1 MSIKNSGEI
10 NKDGTRTYDE
20 ITVAEQD
27 MILNKFNSTKN
38 DYPRN
43 KTINQLFEEQVER
56 TPENIAVVFK
66 DKQLTYRQ
74 LNEKSNQLAR
84 MLRNKGVN
92 TDAIIGL
99 MIDRSLEMIIG
110 IMGILKSGAAYL
122 PIDPDT
128 PKARIDYIL
137 RDSHTMILLTQEK
150 FIKKIE
156 YDLEII
162 NLDELDSSDLSTG
175 NLKHINRFDDT
186 AYIIYTSGSTGI
198 PKGVIISHYSA
209 IRVVRNTNYIEI
221 NNNDTILQL
230 SNYSFDGSIFDIYG
244 ALLNGAKLV
253 VIEKDT
259 VTDINKL
266 GNIIKQENINVMFI
280 TTALFNALVD
290 IKIDCLINMRKI
302 LFGGER
308 ISVSHA
314 RKALE
319 FLGKDK
325 LIHVYGP
332 TESTVF
338 ATYYFINEIDEDVDT
353 LPIGKPL
360 ANTSVYIVD
369 EKKNLLPI
377 GEPGELCISGD
388 GLTKGY
394 LNNEQLTLEKFVKN
408 PFAEGERLY
417 RTGDLARWLPDGN
430 IEFIGRIDHQVK
442 VRGFRIELGEIES
455 QLLKHPNVK
464 ETVVVAREEKDK
476 SNYICAYLTLV
487 GEVTVEELRKF
498 LGEKLPDYM
507 IPTYFLKLDKMPLT
521 ANGKIDKKSLP
532 EPDRSFNT
540 EVEYEEPRSEI
551 EKQLVL
557 MWQETLN
564 INKVGINDSF
574 AVLGGHSINAMEL
587 LSKMNDRLSVDLPL
601 KELFRLSTIKKIS
614 AYIETNKGE
623 IIENR
628 QFTKTTDLK
637 NLHEPFPLT
646 GIQLAY
652 LIGRDPAFEIGGAA
666 TNLTVEFEIDINID
680 RFNSA
685 LQKLINRHPILRTI
699 VFENGTQRILEGE
712 LLYSVDTVD
721 VRHLNQEDI
730 MIRIL
735 EQRQK
740 MIAKIIDPSTWP
752 LFEIK
757 AFILPNNQ
765 KYFCLNID
773 PLICDDS
780 SMKILIKEFK
790 MFYNQPSLQLP
801 ELEYNF
807 RDYVLATNE
816 FRQSNRYKKD
826 EKYWLNKLD
835 NFPSAPA
842 LPLKC
847 NPLEIEKPTFNK
859 CSEFLER
866 ETWNRLKQKAR
877 EKNLTPTSV
886 LCAAYAYVL
895 AYWSNQSQF
904 AVNLTVFNRIPFH
917 QDVKKII
924 GDFTT
929 LMLLD
934 INAKDSIE
942 SFWKFAAKV
951 QDTLLEALEHR
962 HYDGVDFIRAI
973 GKKHRMVN
981 QAIMPIVFTSVL
993 SEDSDDSFNHL
1004 IDFEKIKFFSTR
1016 TSQVY
1021 IDNQVYELNGGL
1033 YITWD
1038 YVEQLFEINV
1048 IKSMFEQYINVLNQV
1063 IFNDQVSG
1071 INLSENS
1078 IKVIETYNDTNKKFD
1093 KCTLHEMFVNRAKLV
1108 PDKVAVIHHD
1118 DSITYKELNEKSN
1131 QIARYL
1137 MDKGVRKGDY
1147 IGVIGKRCI
1156 DTIINLFAVLKAGA
1170 AYIPLDPDY
1179 PEERKEYIKK
1189 KSNCKFFITPSTY
1202 KDENIREYSGDEVNI
1217 KVDETDMAYVIFTS
1231 GSTGKPKGVQI
1242 THGAATNT
1250 IIDINEKFCVTEND
1264 KIMGISSLCFDLSV
1278 YDVFGAL
1285 SCGAALVIIDDQRD
1299 VYNLKKVVKKEGIT
1313 IWNSVPAIMELTVDL
1328 YNDSE
1333 QDDSLRLVL
1342 LSGDWIPLELPQ
1354 KIKKTFKNAEVIS
1367 LGGATE
1373 GSIWSIYYPIKEI
1386 KDDWKS
1392 IPYGMPLANQKIYVL
1407 NQNKQL
1413 CPVDVEGE
1421 LYIGGVGVA
1430 SGYIN
1435 DIEKTKMSF
1444 ILHEELGYIYKTGDY
1459 GVLKEDGYVEFLGRK
1474 DSQVKIRG
1482 YRVELGEIENCI
1494 IKYKGVNKT
1503 VVIDYT
1509 NDNKMK
1515 SLYAFV
1521 VSDEDINPNELK
1533 QYLQN
1538 QLPNYMIPSRFFKI
1552 DEIPLTVNGKVNKS
1566 ILGELI
1572 KNHELDEVAATTCE
1586 ESENETQ
1593 AKILDIWKDVFE
1605 IENIGIDT
1613 NYYEIG
1619 GDSLKAISIVTE
1631 IKKRMNIEVPIG
1643 EIFKNDT
1650 IKVLDQYLKNS
1661 QDNHRGNRIERV
1673 SKKDYYATSPSQKR
1687 MYMLSMME
1695 NNRGAYHIPMA
1706 LLVEGEIEC
1715 NRLEKAFRKFIDR
1728 HEILRTGFE
1737 VLDNELVQR
1746 VYDKVDF
1753 DLEYQCLDIVV
1764 TDDEGLRDLTS
1775 KMCKESTKPFDLNK
1789 PSLMRAKLIK
1799 IGVEKH
1805 ILVVNF
1811 HHIIADGVSQ
1821 GIFMN
1826 EILDLYNNLDLPKI
1840 NIQYKDY
1847 VEWNNTYNQSN
1858 AIKKQEQYWLN
1869 LYSHLPSKLELP
1881 YDYRKENID
1890 TFAGENA
1897 YFHIEK
1903 ELSEQIRRV
1912 AKDTGSTLY
1921 MLMLSAYHILL
1932 HKYTGKT
1939 DIVVGTAASGRLH
1952 QDLQNIFGVFVNTIA
1967 LRNNIDA
1974 TKSFKEILEQVKENT
1989 ITAFENSEYQ
1999 FDELIRSIDYE
2010 RDSNRNPLFDT
2021 MFVLEDAKLF
2031 TKKQGALNLS
2041 PIIFELDN
2049 AKFDITFNI
2058 LDYDDEIVLNV
2069 EYSTGLFKRDTI
2081 LRMTENYINILR
2093 EISGNLSISV
2103 NKIDMIPQE
2112 EKRFLLYE
2120 HNDTNVDF
2128 SKNQLI
2134 HKLFEEQVERTPDS
2148 IAVVFEDKQL
2158 TYRELNE
2165 KSNQLARALRENGV
2179 GSDKIVGILLERSVD
2194 VIVGIMGILKAGGAY
2209 LPIDPTYPI
2218 DRIKYILQDSQT
2230 EILLTQDKL
2239 INLVDCTEVDDIS
2252 IINIHNEHLF
2262 KYGTENLRID
2272 SSSKDLVYVIY
2283 TSGSTGKPKGVMVE
2297 HHSLVNLCN
2306 WHNSFNKIS
2315 ETDKNA
2321 SYASISFDAFAWEV
2335 FPYIIA
2341 GSEIHIINDNLKLD
2355 ITKLNKYFIEKEISI
2370 SFLPTQVC
2378 EQFLML
2384 ENTSLRRL
2392 LTGGDK
2398 LNYFENKSYQIVN
2411 NYGPTENS
2419 VVTTSFIIENSYD
2432 NIPIGKPICNT
2443 KVFILNESNG
2453 LCPLGVPGELCI
2465 SGEGLAR
2472 GYLNRPELTAEKFI
2486 SNPFIPGERM
2496 YRTGDLVRMLPDGN
2510 IEFLGRIDHQV
2521 KIRGFRIELGEIES
2535 QLLKHKEVKEAV
2547 VIAREDNNNHQYL
2560 CAYFTSETSKGET
2573 RVQEIRKFLTKEL
2586 PEYMIPAFF
2595 VQLDKLP
2602 LTTNGKVDRKALPSP
2617 DGSSVA
2623 GVVEY
2628 EAPRNTVEEKLVS
2641 IWQDILDIENIGIQH
2656 NFFEIGGHSLKATT
2670 MVSRI
2675 HKELMVEIPLGQ
2687 IFQVPTIK
2695 EIGEFINSTKESV
2708 YASIKKVEEQ
2718 DYYPL
2723 SSAQRRLYILN
2734 KIEGSGVSY
2743 NMPFAMKIKGD
2754 LDVHQLEQAFRKL
2767 IERHESLRTSF
2778 VMVDGEPVQKI
2789 EKDINFQ
2796 VTYREMGTNKLDDII
2811 NGFVKPFD
2819 LEKAPLLRVEIIHV
2833 TDDEHVMVLDM
2844 HHIIS
2849 DGVSMGIFMQELAE
2863 LYNGQKLSPLS
2874 IQYKDYSEWQRGLFT
2889 QEEITKQEKYWM
2901 NVFNEEVPVLNMP
2914 TDYKR
2919 PKRRSFAGDRINLK
2933 INSETYNQLNKLATE
2948 NEVTMYMLMLA
2959 GYTTLLSK
2967 YSGQEDIV
2975 VGSPIAGRKHVDLNN
2990 VMGMFVNTLAMR
3002 NYPKGNRSFREY
3014 LKEVKENTLKAYEN
3028 QDYQFEE
3035 LVEKVN
3041 VRRDISRNPLFD
3053 TMLVFQHTDNMLLNL
3068 DGLKVS
3074 MLEDQR
3080 EIVKFDI
3087 TIHVSELEDG
3097 LGLEIEYCTALYKKE
3112 TIERFLEHFI
3122 NVLREV
3128 VENPE
3133 QKLSEIDILTE
3144 KEKSKLLNEFNNT
3157 KGKYAKEKTLPE
3169 LFEEQVEKTPNNV
3182 ALVFENQSI
3191 TYKELNE
3198 RANSLAHILREKGV
3212 GPDVVTGIMVERSI
3226 EMIVGIM
3233 GILKAG
3239 GAYLPI
3245 DPTYPRTRKE
3255 YMLRNSHIEILCVTN
3270 EVHSDISFH
3279 GQIIQLDK
3287 LEYKENRANI
3297 SKLNSPRN
3305 LAYVIYTSGS
3315 TGNPKGV
3322 MIEQNSVNNLVNGLN
3337 DVIYK
3342 RFNTNVN
3349 VALLAPFIFDAS
3361 VKQIFATLL
3370 LGHTLFVVPKE
3381 VSWNAM
3387 SLIEYYA
3394 TNKIHVSDA
3403 TPAHLTMLS
3412 YVNKI
3417 EQELEIKEFIVGGEA
3432 LTPYLI
3438 KGLFGKFADFKPNIT
3453 NVYGPTECCV
3463 DSTSYRIEFDQ
3474 ISGDKVIPIGKPIL
3488 NTNIY
3493 IIDKGNNLQPIGV
3506 AGELCVSG
3514 EGIARGYL
3522 NNLELTAERFI
3533 ENPFNNGKSMYRTG
3547 DLARWLPDGN
3557 IEFLG
3562 RIDHQVKIRGYRI
3575 ELGEIES
3582 QLSTHQDIEETI
3594 VIAREDKESN
3604 QYLCAYI
3611 VSQKELHAREIRE
3624 YLEQKL
3630 PDYMIPGYF
3639 VKLDK
3644 LPLTTNG
3651 KVDRKALPEPDG
3663 SINTGV
3669 EYEEPRNEVEEKL
3682 VEIWRSIIGIE
3693 DIGINHNFFVSG
3705 GDSIKA
3711 IQIISRLSRI
3721 GLKLEMKDLF
3731 ANPKIKNLGKYIKR
3745 EKKEQ
3750 KVHEI
3755 VNGEVELTPIQS
3767 WYFEKNQEEIH
3778 HFNQSFML
3786 FRENGF
3792 DEKQIEEVFN
3802 KIMEHHD
3809 ALRMIYK
3816 EKEGEII
3823 QYNRGYDKNLFDLY
3837 IHDVKG
3843 VENKEEKVY
3852 EIATNIQKE
3861 MDIKEGKLVKLCIF
3875 KSDEGDHL
3883 LIAIHHLV
3891 VDGVSWRI
3899 LLEDLETLYSQL
3911 EKGEKLEIGFKTDS
3925 YKEFASKLKAYSVS
3939 RELMK
3944 EREYWTSISKENVQ
3958 FIPKKKEITKNNF
3971 ENSST
3976 VSITLDKELTTSLLR
3991 NTNRAYNTE
4000 INDILLTALAV
4011 GTRELTGKYK
4021 LKVNMEGHGRED
4033 VIENFEINRTV
4044 GWFTTMYPVLLDI
4057 GNENELST
4065 NIKTVK
4071 ETLRKIPNK
4080 GIGYGVLKHLAKDKG
4095 FMNEEKAPISFNY
4108 LGELDQDINRREFS
4122 ASKWSIG
4129 ETVGKKINR
4138 NTSIEMNSMVLNG
4151 ELVIHTTFNK
4161 LEYSEKMIKD
4171 LNQKY
4176 KESLEMI
4183 INHCANKVEPDQTPF
4198 DYGDINITLEEL
4210 EEIKEKYNGFI
4221 IEKIYPLANMQKG
4234 MLFHA
4239 LEDKNSSMYFEQIVM
4254 DIKGTV
4260 DVDILEK
4267 SFNTIMRRHEILRA
4281 AFEYELVEEPRHV
4294 ILQDR
4299 KVGFKYYDIQD
4310 ESIEQK
4316 TKFIENYL
4324 QNDKQKGF
4332 NLSEDTLMRI
4342 SLIQMNQDSY
4352 KLVWSHHHILLDGW
4366 CLGIILGELFDVYGR
4381 KMKGEDSHLA
4391 EPTPYS
4397 DYIRWLEE
4405 QDKEEG
4411 LAHWK
4416 SYLDGYEEQAQ
4427 VPKILNKVN
4436 EYKRKEKMIE
4446 FSKEMTR
4453 NIIQLAN
4460 RNQVTF
4466 NTVLQAIWGILLA
4479 RYNNIED
4486 VVFGTVVSGREAKV
4500 EGIEAMVGLFINTI
4514 PTRVKM
4520 EKDSSF
4526 KEVLRNVQDESI
4538 ENNKYNYIN
4547 LAEIQSLHDL
4557 KRNLIDHVM
4566 VFQNYSLDDS
4576 SFNHAESN
4584 TGFMCQ
4590 NIRGEEQTNYGF
4602 NIVAIPGEQL
4612 VLKLTYNEKIYPQEI
4627 IDNIEMH
4634 LKKVTEQVVINE
4646 DKKLNEID
4654 IIPEKERDVLLYR
4667 FNDTK
4672 TNYPKDKTIHQLFEE
4687 QVEKT
4692 PNHIAVEFEGTKM
4705 TYQELNER
4713 SNQVARW
4720 LRDKGITA
4728 NTIVG
4733 IMVERS
4739 PEMIIG
4745 IMGILKSGSA
4755 YLPIDPKSPQDRIK
4769 FMIQDSDIQILLT
4782 QEKFIN
4788 DSSLDVEM
4796 VSLDK
4801 SENFQLSKENLAPI
4815 NDSQNIAYIIY
4826 TSGSTGVPKGVVTSH
4841 SNAVRVVRDTNYI
4854 KIDADDIILQ
4864 LSNYSFDGSVF
4875 DIYGALLNGAKLVM
4889 VSIDT
4894 VLNLSKLTKLIKEE
4908 KISVMFITTALF
4920 NTLVD
4925 LEIECLSNVRK
4936 ILFGGER
4943 ISVSHTK
4950 RALEYLGKDKL
4961 IHVYGPTESTVF
4973 ATYYCI
4979 NEINEEFDTI
4989 PIGKPLANTSAFI
5002 VDGNQR
5008 LLPIGV
5014 AGELC
5019 LSGAGLAH
5027 GYLNRPDLTA
5037 EKFVSNPFIPEEK
5050 MYRTG
5055 DLVRMLPDGNIEFL
5069 GRIDHQVKVRG
5080 FRIELGEIE
5089 SQLLK
5094 YKKVKEAIV
5103 IVRDDIHGE
5112 KYICAYFTSETWKDE
5127 LIIQEIRKYLTKKL
5141 PEYMIPAFFVQL
5153 DKLPLTTNG
5162 KVDRKSLPKPD
5173 GNVTTEVEYVPPS
5186 NFVEETIISIWEEIL
5201 GIKSIGISHNFFEI
5215 GGNSLKLM
5223 SAVSAIN
5230 KVLNTDISIHNF
5242 FENPSVMGLAN
5253 YILSTEHD
5261 RQNSSYD
5268 YVEEEV

>member
-1 MSIKNSGEI
+1 M
-10 NKDGTRTYDE
+10 
-20 ITVAEQD
+20 
-27 MILNKFNSTKN
+27 
-38 DYPRN
+38 
-43 KTINQLFEEQVER
+43 
-56 TPENIAVVFK
+56 
-66 DKQLTYRQ
+66 
-74 LNEKSNQLAR
+74 
-84 MLRNKGVN
+84 
-92 TDAIIGL
+92 
-99 MIDRSLEMIIG
+99 
-110 IMGILKSGAAYL
+110 
-122 PIDPDT
+122 
-128 PKARIDYIL
+128 
-137 RDSHTMILLTQEK
+137 
-150 FIKKIE
+150 
-156 YDLEII
+156 
-162 NLDELDSSDLSTG
+162 
-175 NLKHINRFDDT
+175 
-186 AYIIYTSGSTGI
+186 
-198 PKGVIISHYSA
+198 
-209 IRVVRNTNYIEI
+209 
-221 NNNDTILQL
+221 
-230 SNYSFDGSIFDIYG
+230 
-244 ALLNGAKLV
+244 
-253 VIEKDT
+253 
-259 VTDINKL
+259 
-266 GNIIKQENINVMFI
+266 
-280 TTALFNALVD
+280 
-290 IKIDCLINMRKI
+290 
-302 LFGGER
+302 
-308 ISVSHA
+308 
-314 RKALE
+314 
-319 FLGKDK
+319 
-325 LIHVYGP
+325 
-332 TESTVF
+332 
-338 ATYYFINEIDEDVDT
+338 
-353 LPIGKPL
+353 
-360 ANTSVYIVD
+360 
-369 EKKNLLPI
+369 
-377 GEPGELCISGD
+377 
-388 GLTKGY
+388 
-394 LNNEQLTLEKFVKN
+394 
-408 PFAEGERLY
+408 
-417 RTGDLARWLPDGN
+417 
-430 IEFIGRIDHQVK
+430 
-442 VRGFRIELGEIES
+442 
-455 QLLKHPNVK
+455 
-464 ETVVVAREEKDK
+464 
-476 SNYICAYLTLV
+476 
-487 GEVTVEELRKF
+487 
-498 LGEKLPDYM
+498 
-507 IPTYFLKLDKMPLT
+507 
-521 ANGKIDKKSLP
+521 
-532 EPDRSFNT
+532 
-540 EVEYEEPRSEI
+540 
-551 EKQLVL
+551 
-557 MWQETLN
+557 
-564 INKVGINDSF
+564 
-574 AVLGGHSINAMEL
+574 
-587 LSKMNDRLSVDLPL
+587 
-601 KELFRLSTIKKIS
+601 
-614 AYIETNKGE
+614 
-623 IIENR
+623 
-628 QFTKTTDLK
+628 
-637 NLHEPFPLT
+637 
-646 GIQLAY
+646 
-652 LIGRDPAFEIGGAA
+652 
-666 TNLTVEFEIDINID
+666 
-680 RFNSA
+680 
-685 LQKLINRHPILRTI
+685 
-699 VFENGTQRILEGE
+699 
-712 LLYSVDTVD
+712 
-721 VRHLNQEDI
+721 
-730 MIRIL
+730 
-735 EQRQK
+735 
-740 MIAKIIDPSTWP
+740 
-752 LFEIK
+752 
-757 AFILPNNQ
+757 
-765 KYFCLNID
+765 
-773 PLICDDS
+773 
-780 SMKILIKEFK
+780 
-790 MFYNQPSLQLP
+790 
-801 ELEYNF
+801 
-807 RDYVLATNE
+807 
-816 FRQSNRYKKD
+816 
-826 EKYWLNKLD
+826 
-835 NFPSAPA
+835 
-842 LPLKC
+842 
-847 NPLEIEKPTFNK
+847 
-859 CSEFLER
+859 
-866 ETWNRLKQKAR
+866 
-877 EKNLTPTSV
+877 
-886 LCAAYAYVL
+886 
-895 AYWSNQSQF
+895 
-904 AVNLTVFNRIPFH
+904 
-917 QDVKKII
+917 
-924 GDFTT
+924 
-929 LMLLD
+929 
-934 INAKDSIE
+934 
-942 SFWKFAAKV
+942 
-951 QDTLLEALEHR
+951 
-962 HYDGVDFIRAI
+962 
-973 GKKHRMVN
+973 
-981 QAIMPIVFTSVL
+981 
-993 SEDSDDSFNHL
+993 
-1004 IDFEKIKFFSTR
+1004 
-1016 TSQVY
+1016 
-1021 IDNQVYELNGGL
+1021 
-1033 YITWD
+1033 
-1038 YVEQLFEINV
+1038 
-1048 IKSMFEQYINVLNQV
+1048 
-1063 IFNDQVSG
+1063 
-1071 INLSENS
+1071 
-1078 IKVIETYNDTNKKFD
+1078 
-1093 KCTLHEMFVNRAKLV
+1093 
-1108 PDKVAVIHHD
+1108 
-1118 DSITYKELNEKSN
+1118 
-1131 QIARYL
+1131 
-1137 MDKGVRKGDY
+1137 
-1147 IGVIGKRCI
+1147 
-1156 DTIINLFAVLKAGA
+1156 
-1170 AYIPLDPDY
+1170 
-1179 PEERKEYIKK
+1179 
-1189 KSNCKFFITPSTY
+1189 
-1202 KDENIREYSGDEVNI
+1202 
-1217 KVDETDMAYVIFTS
+1217 
-1231 GSTGKPKGVQI
+1231 
-1242 THGAATNT
+1242 
-1250 IIDINEKFCVTEND
+1250 
-1264 KIMGISSLCFDLSV
+1264 
-1278 YDVFGAL
+1278 
-1285 SCGAALVIIDDQRD
+1285 
-1299 VYNLKKVVKKEGIT
+1299 
-1313 IWNSVPAIMELTVDL
+1313 
-1328 YNDSE
+1328 
-1333 QDDSLRLVL
+1333 
-1342 LSGDWIPLELPQ
+1342 
-1354 KIKKTFKNAEVIS
+1354 
-1367 LGGATE
+1367 
-1373 GSIWSIYYPIKEI
+1373 
-1386 KDDWKS
+1386 
-1392 IPYGMPLANQKIYVL
+1392 
-1407 NQNKQL
+1407 
-1413 CPVDVEGE
+1413 
-1421 LYIGGVGVA
+1421 
-1430 SGYIN
+1430 
-1435 DIEKTKMSF
+1435 
-1444 ILHEELGYIYKTGDY
+1444 
-1459 GVLKEDGYVEFLGRK
+1459 
-1474 DSQVKIRG
+1474 
-1482 YRVELGEIENCI
+1482 
-1494 IKYKGVNKT
+1494 
-1503 VVIDYT
+1503 
-1509 NDNKMK
+1509 
-1515 SLYAFV
+1515 
-1521 VSDEDINPNELK
+1521 
-1533 QYLQN
+1533 
-1538 QLPNYMIPSRFFKI
+1538 
-1552 DEIPLTVNGKVNKS
+1552 
-1566 ILGELI
+1566 
-1572 KNHELDEVAATTCE
+1572 
-1586 ESENETQ
+1586 
-1593 AKILDIWKDVFE
+1593 
-1605 IENIGIDT
+1605 
-1613 NYYEIG
+1613 
-1619 GDSLKAISIVTE
+1619 
-1631 IKKRMNIEVPIG
+1631 
-1643 EIFKNDT
+1643 
-1650 IKVLDQYLKNS
+1650 
-1661 QDNHRGNRIERV
+1661 
-1673 SKKDYYATSPSQKR
+1673 
-1687 MYMLSMME
+1687 
-1695 NNRGAYHIPMA
+1695 
-1706 LLVEGEIEC
+1706 
-1715 NRLEKAFRKFIDR
+1715 
-1728 HEILRTGFE
+1728 
-1737 VLDNELVQR
+1737 
-1746 VYDKVDF
+1746 
-1753 DLEYQCLDIVV
+1753 
-1764 TDDEGLRDLTS
+1764 
-1775 KMCKESTKPFDLNK
+1775 
-1789 PSLMRAKLIK
+1789 
-1799 IGVEKH
+1799 
-1805 ILVVNF
+1805 
-1811 HHIIADGVSQ
+1811 
-1821 GIFMN
+1821 
-1826 EILDLYNNLDLPKI
+1826 
-1840 NIQYKDY
+1840 
-1847 VEWNNTYNQSN
+1847 
-1858 AIKKQEQYWLN
+1858 
-1869 LYSHLPSKLELP
+1869 
-1881 YDYRKENID
+1881 
-1890 TFAGENA
+1890 
-1897 YFHIEK
+1897 
-1903 ELSEQIRRV
+1903 
-1912 AKDTGSTLY
+1912 
-1921 MLMLSAYHILL
+1921 
-1932 HKYTGKT
+1932 
-1939 DIVVGTAASGRLH
+1939 
-1952 QDLQNIFGVFVNTIA
+1952 
-1967 LRNNIDA
+1967 
-1974 TKSFKEILEQVKENT
+1974 
-1989 ITAFENSEYQ
+1989 
-1999 FDELIRSIDYE
+1999 
-2010 RDSNRNPLFDT
+2010 
-2021 MFVLEDAKLF
+2021 
-2031 TKKQGALNLS
+2031 
-2041 PIIFELDN
+2041 
-2049 AKFDITFNI
+2049 
-2058 LDYDDEIVLNV
+2058 
-2069 EYSTGLFKRDTI
+2069 
-2081 LRMTENYINILR
+2081 
-2093 EISGNLSISV
+2093 
-2103 NKIDMIPQE
+2103 
-2112 EKRFLLYE
+2112 
-2120 HNDTNVDF
+2120 
-2128 SKNQLI
+2128 
-2134 HKLFEEQVERTPDS
+2134 
-2148 IAVVFEDKQL
+2148 
-2158 TYRELNE
+2158 
-2165 KSNQLARALRENGV
+2165 
-2179 GSDKIVGILLERSVD
+2179 
-2194 VIVGIMGILKAGGAY
+2194 
-2209 LPIDPTYPI
+2209 
-2218 DRIKYILQDSQT
+2218 
-2230 EILLTQDKL
+2230 
-2239 INLVDCTEVDDIS
+2239 
-2252 IINIHNEHLF
+2252 
-2262 KYGTENLRID
+2262 
-2272 SSSKDLVYVIY
+2272 
-2283 TSGSTGKPKGVMVE
+2283 
-2297 HHSLVNLCN
+2297 
-2306 WHNSFNKIS
+2306 
-2315 ETDKNA
+2315 
-2321 SYASISFDAFAWEV
+2321 
-2335 FPYIIA
+2335 
-2341 GSEIHIINDNLKLD
+2341 
-2355 ITKLNKYFIEKEISI
+2355 
-2370 SFLPTQVC
+2370 
-2378 EQFLML
+2378 
-2384 ENTSLRRL
+2384 
-2392 LTGGDK
+2392 
-2398 LNYFENKSYQIVN
+2398 
-2411 NYGPTENS
+2411 
-2419 VVTTSFIIENSYD
+2419 
-2432 NIPIGKPICNT
+2432 
-2443 KVFILNESNG
+2443 
-2453 LCPLGVPGELCI
+2453 
-2465 SGEGLAR
+2465 
-2472 GYLNRPELTAEKFI
+2472 
-2486 SNPFIPGERM
+2486 
-2496 YRTGDLVRMLPDGN
+2496 
-2510 IEFLGRIDHQV
+2510 
-2521 KIRGFRIELGEIES
+2521 
-2535 QLLKHKEVKEAV
+2535 
-2547 VIAREDNNNHQYL
+2547 
-2560 CAYFTSETSKGET
+2560 
-2573 RVQEIRKFLTKEL
+2573 
-2586 PEYMIPAFF
+2586 
-2595 VQLDKLP
+2595 
-2602 LTTNGKVDRKALPSP
+2602 
-2617 DGSSVA
+2617 
-2623 GVVEY
+2623 
-2628 EAPRNTVEEKLVS
+2628 
-2641 IWQDILDIENIGIQH
+2641 
-2656 NFFEIGGHSLKATT
+2656 
-2670 MVSRI
+2670 
-2675 HKELMVEIPLGQ
+2675 EIPLGQ
-2687 IFQVPTIK
+2687 IFQAPTIK
-2695 EIGEFINSTKESV
+2695 GIGEFIDSTKESV

-2754 LDVHQLEQAFRKL
+2754 LDVHQLEQAFHKL
-2767 IERHESLRTSF
+2767 IERHEALRTSF

-2789 EKDINFQ
+2789 EKEIDFQ

-2874 IQYKDYSEWQRGLFT
+2874 IQYKDYSAWQRGLFT

-3080 EIVKFDI
+3080 KIVKFDI

-3133 QKLSEIDILTE
+3133 QKLSEINILTE

-3157 KGKYAKEKTLPE
+3157 KGKYAKEKALPE

-3438 KGLFGKFADFKPNIT
+3438 KGLFEKFADFKPNIT

-3493 IIDKGNNLQPIGV
+3493 ILDKGNNLQPIGV

-3755 VNGEVELTPIQS
+3755 VKGEVELTPIQS

-4151 ELVIHTTFNK
+4151 ELVIHTTFNE

-4183 INHCANKVEPDQTPF
+4183 INHCANKVEPEQTPF

-4299 KVGFKYYDIQD
+4299 KVGFKHYDIQD

-4446 FSKEMTR
+4446 FSKAMTR

-4514 PTRVKM
+4514 PTRVKL

-4654 IIPEKERDVLLYR
+4654 IIPEKERDVLLYK

-4815 NDSQNIAYIIY
+4815 NDSENIAYIIY

-4925 LEIECLSNVRK
+4925 LEIECLSNIRK

-4979 NEINEEFDTI
+4979 NEINKEFDTI

-5173 GNVTTEVEYVPPS
+5173 GNVTTEVEYVAPS
-5186 NFVEETIISIWEEIL
+5186 NFLEETIISIWEEIL

-5223 SAVSAIN
+5223 SAVAAIN

>member
-10 NKDGTRTYDE
+10 NKDGIRTYDE

-27 MILNKFNSTKN
+27 MILNKFNSTKTE
-38 DYPRN
+38 YPRN
-43 KTINQLFEEQVER
+43 KHINQLFEEQVER

-66 DKQLTYRQ
+66 DKQLTYRE

-92 TDAIIGL
+92 KDAIIGL
-99 MIDRSLEMIIG
+99 MTDRSLEMIIG

-128 PKARIDYIL
+128 PKARIDYML
-137 RDSHTMILLTQEK
+137 RDSHAMILLTQEK

-162 NLDELDSSDLSTG
+162 NLDDLDSSDLSTG
-175 NLKHINRFDDT
+175 NLKHVNRFDDT

-209 IRVVRNTNYIEI
+209 IRVVRNTNYIAI
-221 NNNDTILQL
+221 KNNDTILQL

-290 IKIDCLINMRKI
+290 IKIDCLINIRKI

-338 ATYYFINEIDEDVDT
+338 ATYYFINEIDEDVNT

-369 EKKNLLPI
+369 EEKNLLPI

-417 RTGDLARWLPDGN
+417 HTGDLARWLPDGN

-487 GEVTVEELRKF
+487 GEVTVEELRRS

-540 EVEYEEPRSEI
+540 EVEYEEPRNEI

-574 AVLGGHSINAMEL
+574 AILGGHSINAMEL
-587 LSKMNDRLSVDLPL
+587 LSKMNERLSVDLPL

-623 IIENR
+623 IIENQ

-721 VRHLNQEDI
+721 VRNLNQEDI

-735 EQRQK
+735 EQRQN

-765 KYFCLNID
+765 KYFWLNID

-801 ELEYNF
+801 DLEYNF

-847 NPLEIEKPTFNK
+847 NPLEIEKPTFDK

-866 ETWNRLKQKAR
+866 ETWNKLKQKAR

-993 SEDSDDSFNHL
+993 SEDSDDSFDHL

-1202 KDENIREYSGDEVNI
+1202 KDENIREYSSDEVNI

-1299 VYNLKKVVKKEGIT
+1299 VYNLKRVVKKEGIT

-1328 YNDSE
+1328 YNNSE

-1386 KDDWKS
+1386 KGDWKS

-1572 KNHELDEVAATTCE
+1572 KNHELDEVAATKCE
-1586 ESENETQ
+1586 EAENETQ
-1593 AKILDIWKDVFE
+1593 AQILDIWKDVFG

-1661 QDNHRGNRIERV
+1661 QDNHRGNMIERI

-1706 LLVEGEIEC
+1706 LLVEGEMEC
-1715 NRLEKAFRKFIDR
+1715 NRLENAFRKFIDR

-1775 KMCKESTKPFDLNK
+1775 KMCKESTKPFDLSK

-1897 YFHIEK
+1897 YFHIGK

-2049 AKFDITFNI
+2049 AKFDMTFNI

-2093 EISGNLSISV
+2093 EISRNLSISV

-2148 IAVVFEDKQL
+2148 IAVVFEDKKL

-2252 IINIHNEHLF
+2252 IINIHNEYLF
-2262 KYGTENLRID
+2262 KYETENLRID

-2306 WHNSFNKIS
+2306 WHNSFNEIS

-2355 ITKLNKYFIEKEISI
+2355 ITKLNKYFIEKEITI

-2486 SNPFIPGERM
+2486 PNPFIPGERM

-2535 QLLKHKEVKEAV
+2535 QFLKYKEVKEAV

-2560 CAYFTSETSKGET
+2560 CAYFTSETSEDET
-2573 RVQEIRKFLTKEL
+2573 RVQ
-2586 PEYMIPAFF
+2586 
-2595 VQLDKLP
+2595 
-2602 LTTNGKVDRKALPSP
+2602 
-2617 DGSSVA
+2617 
-2623 GVVEY
+2623 
-2628 EAPRNTVEEKLVS
+2628 
-2641 IWQDILDIENIGIQH
+2641 
-2656 NFFEIGGHSLKATT
+2656 
-2670 MVSRI
+2670 
-2675 HKELMVEIPLGQ
+2675 
-2687 IFQVPTIK
+2687 
-2695 EIGEFINSTKESV
+2695 
-2708 YASIKKVEEQ
+2708 
-2718 DYYPL
+2718 
-2723 SSAQRRLYILN
+2723 
-2734 KIEGSGVSY
+2734 
-2743 NMPFAMKIKGD
+2743 
-2754 LDVHQLEQAFRKL
+2754 
-2767 IERHESLRTSF
+2767 
-2778 VMVDGEPVQKI
+2778 
-2789 EKDINFQ
+2789 
-2796 VTYREMGTNKLDDII
+2796 
-2811 NGFVKPFD
+2811 
-2819 LEKAPLLRVEIIHV
+2819 
-2833 TDDEHVMVLDM
+2833 
-2844 HHIIS
+2844 
-2849 DGVSMGIFMQELAE
+2849 
-2863 LYNGQKLSPLS
+2863 
-2874 IQYKDYSEWQRGLFT
+2874 
-2889 QEEITKQEKYWM
+2889 
-2901 NVFNEEVPVLNMP
+2901 
-2914 TDYKR
+2914 
-2919 PKRRSFAGDRINLK
+2919 
-2933 INSETYNQLNKLATE
+2933 
-2948 NEVTMYMLMLA
+2948 
-2959 GYTTLLSK
+2959 
-2967 YSGQEDIV
+2967 
-2975 VGSPIAGRKHVDLNN
+2975 
-2990 VMGMFVNTLAMR
+2990 
-3002 NYPKGNRSFREY
+3002 
-3014 LKEVKENTLKAYEN
+3014 
-3028 QDYQFEE
+3028 
-3035 LVEKVN
+3035 
-3041 VRRDISRNPLFD
+3041 
-3053 TMLVFQHTDNMLLNL
+3053 
-3068 DGLKVS
+3068 
-3074 MLEDQR
+3074 
-3080 EIVKFDI
+3080 
-3087 TIHVSELEDG
+3087 
-3097 LGLEIEYCTALYKKE
+3097 
-3112 TIERFLEHFI
+3112 
-3122 NVLREV
+3122 
-3128 VENPE
+3128 
-3133 QKLSEIDILTE
+3133 
-3144 KEKSKLLNEFNNT
+3144 
-3157 KGKYAKEKTLPE
+3157 
-3169 LFEEQVEKTPNNV
+3169 
-3182 ALVFENQSI
+3182 
-3191 TYKELNE
+3191 
-3198 RANSLAHILREKGV
+3198 
-3212 GPDVVTGIMVERSI
+3212 
-3226 EMIVGIM
+3226 
-3233 GILKAG
+3233 
-3239 GAYLPI
+3239 
-3245 DPTYPRTRKE
+3245 
-3255 YMLRNSHIEILCVTN
+3255 
-3270 EVHSDISFH
+3270 
-3279 GQIIQLDK
+3279 
-3287 LEYKENRANI
+3287 
-3297 SKLNSPRN
+3297 
-3305 LAYVIYTSGS
+3305 
-3315 TGNPKGV
+3315 
-3322 MIEQNSVNNLVNGLN
+3322 
-3337 DVIYK
+3337 
-3342 RFNTNVN
+3342 
-3349 VALLAPFIFDAS
+3349 
-3361 VKQIFATLL
+3361 
-3370 LGHTLFVVPKE
+3370 
-3381 VSWNAM
+3381 
-3387 SLIEYYA
+3387 
-3394 TNKIHVSDA
+3394 
-3403 TPAHLTMLS
+3403 
-3412 YVNKI
+3412 
-3417 EQELEIKEFIVGGEA
+3417 
-3432 LTPYLI
+3432 
-3438 KGLFGKFADFKPNIT
+3438 
-3453 NVYGPTECCV
+3453 
-3463 DSTSYRIEFDQ
+3463 
-3474 ISGDKVIPIGKPIL
+3474 
-3488 NTNIY
+3488 
-3493 IIDKGNNLQPIGV
+3493 
-3506 AGELCVSG
+3506 
-3514 EGIARGYL
+3514 
-3522 NNLELTAERFI
+3522 
-3533 ENPFNNGKSMYRTG
+3533 
-3547 DLARWLPDGN
+3547 
-3557 IEFLG
+3557 
-3562 RIDHQVKIRGYRI
+3562 
-3575 ELGEIES
+3575 
-3582 QLSTHQDIEETI
+3582 
-3594 VIAREDKESN
+3594 
-3604 QYLCAYI
+3604 
-3611 VSQKELHAREIRE
+3611 
-3624 YLEQKL
+3624 
-3630 PDYMIPGYF
+3630 
-3639 VKLDK
+3639 
-3644 LPLTTNG
+3644 
-3651 KVDRKALPEPDG
+3651 
-3663 SINTGV
+3663 
-3669 EYEEPRNEVEEKL
+3669 
-3682 VEIWRSIIGIE
+3682 
-3693 DIGINHNFFVSG
+3693 
-3705 GDSIKA
+3705 
-3711 IQIISRLSRI
+3711 
-3721 GLKLEMKDLF
+3721 
-3731 ANPKIKNLGKYIKR
+3731 
-3745 EKKEQ
+3745 
-3750 KVHEI
+3750 
-3755 VNGEVELTPIQS
+3755 
-3767 WYFEKNQEEIH
+3767 
-3778 HFNQSFML
+3778 
-3786 FRENGF
+3786 
-3792 DEKQIEEVFN
+3792 
-3802 KIMEHHD
+3802 
-3809 ALRMIYK
+3809 
-3816 EKEGEII
+3816 
-3823 QYNRGYDKNLFDLY
+3823 
-3837 IHDVKG
+3837 
-3843 VENKEEKVY
+3843 
-3852 EIATNIQKE
+3852 
-3861 MDIKEGKLVKLCIF
+3861 
-3875 KSDEGDHL
+3875 
-3883 LIAIHHLV
+3883 
-3891 VDGVSWRI
+3891 
-3899 LLEDLETLYSQL
+3899 
-3911 EKGEKLEIGFKTDS
+3911 
-3925 YKEFASKLKAYSVS
+3925 
-3939 RELMK
+3939 
-3944 EREYWTSISKENVQ
+3944 
-3958 FIPKKKEITKNNF
+3958 
-3971 ENSST
+3971 
-3976 VSITLDKELTTSLLR
+3976 
-3991 NTNRAYNTE
+3991 
-4000 INDILLTALAV
+4000 
-4011 GTRELTGKYK
+4011 
-4021 LKVNMEGHGRED
+4021 
-4033 VIENFEINRTV
+4033 
-4044 GWFTTMYPVLLDI
+4044 
-4057 GNENELST
+4057 
-4065 NIKTVK
+4065 
-4071 ETLRKIPNK
+4071 
-4080 GIGYGVLKHLAKDKG
+4080 
-4095 FMNEEKAPISFNY
+4095 
-4108 LGELDQDINRREFS
+4108 
-4122 ASKWSIG
+4122 
-4129 ETVGKKINR
+4129 
-4138 NTSIEMNSMVLNG
+4138 
-4151 ELVIHTTFNK
+4151 
-4161 LEYSEKMIKD
+4161 
-4171 LNQKY
+4171 
-4176 KESLEMI
+4176 
-4183 INHCANKVEPDQTPF
+4183 
-4198 DYGDINITLEEL
+4198 
-4210 EEIKEKYNGFI
+4210 
-4221 IEKIYPLANMQKG
+4221 
-4234 MLFHA
+4234 
-4239 LEDKNSSMYFEQIVM
+4239 
-4254 DIKGTV
+4254 
-4260 DVDILEK
+4260 
-4267 SFNTIMRRHEILRA
+4267 
-4281 AFEYELVEEPRHV
+4281 
-4294 ILQDR
+4294 
-4299 KVGFKYYDIQD
+4299 
-4310 ESIEQK
+4310 
-4316 TKFIENYL
+4316 
-4324 QNDKQKGF
+4324 
-4332 NLSEDTLMRI
+4332 
-4342 SLIQMNQDSY
+4342 
-4352 KLVWSHHHILLDGW
+4352 
-4366 CLGIILGELFDVYGR
+4366 
-4381 KMKGEDSHLA
+4381 
-4391 EPTPYS
+4391 
-4397 DYIRWLEE
+4397 
-4405 QDKEEG
+4405 
-4411 LAHWK
+4411 
-4416 SYLDGYEEQAQ
+4416 
-4427 VPKILNKVN
+4427 
-4436 EYKRKEKMIE
+4436 
-4446 FSKEMTR
+4446 
-4453 NIIQLAN
+4453 
-4460 RNQVTF
+4460 
-4466 NTVLQAIWGILLA
+4466 
-4479 RYNNIED
+4479 
-4486 VVFGTVVSGREAKV
+4486 
-4500 EGIEAMVGLFINTI
+4500 
-4514 PTRVKM
+4514 
-4520 EKDSSF
+4520 
-4526 KEVLRNVQDESI
+4526 
-4538 ENNKYNYIN
+4538 
-4547 LAEIQSLHDL
+4547 
-4557 KRNLIDHVM
+4557 
-4566 VFQNYSLDDS
+4566 
-4576 SFNHAESN
+4576 
-4584 TGFMCQ
+4584 
-4590 NIRGEEQTNYGF
+4590 
-4602 NIVAIPGEQL
+4602 
-4612 VLKLTYNEKIYPQEI
+4612 
-4627 IDNIEMH
+4627 
-4634 LKKVTEQVVINE
+4634 
-4646 DKKLNEID
+4646 
-4654 IIPEKERDVLLYR
+4654 
-4667 FNDTK
+4667 
-4672 TNYPKDKTIHQLFEE
+4672 
-4687 QVEKT
+4687 
-4692 PNHIAVEFEGTKM
+4692 
-4705 TYQELNER
+4705 
-4713 SNQVARW
+4713 
-4720 LRDKGITA
+4720 
-4728 NTIVG
+4728 
-4733 IMVERS
+4733 
-4739 PEMIIG
+4739 
-4745 IMGILKSGSA
+4745 
-4755 YLPIDPKSPQDRIK
+4755 
-4769 FMIQDSDIQILLT
+4769 
-4782 QEKFIN
+4782 
-4788 DSSLDVEM
+4788 
-4796 VSLDK
+4796 
-4801 SENFQLSKENLAPI
+4801 
-4815 NDSQNIAYIIY
+4815 
-4826 TSGSTGVPKGVVTSH
+4826 
-4841 SNAVRVVRDTNYI
+4841 
-4854 KIDADDIILQ
+4854 
-4864 LSNYSFDGSVF
+4864 
-4875 DIYGALLNGAKLVM
+4875 
-4889 VSIDT
+4889 
-4894 VLNLSKLTKLIKEE
+4894 
-4908 KISVMFITTALF
+4908 
-4920 NTLVD
+4920 
-4925 LEIECLSNVRK
+4925 
-4936 ILFGGER
+4936 
-4943 ISVSHTK
+4943 
-4950 RALEYLGKDKL
+4950 
-4961 IHVYGPTESTVF
+4961 
-4973 ATYYCI
+4973 
-4979 NEINEEFDTI
+4979 
-4989 PIGKPLANTSAFI
+4989 
-5002 VDGNQR
+5002 
-5008 LLPIGV
+5008 
-5014 AGELC
+5014 
-5019 LSGAGLAH
+5019 
-5027 GYLNRPDLTA
+5027 
-5037 EKFVSNPFIPEEK
+5037 
-5050 MYRTG
+5050 
-5055 DLVRMLPDGNIEFL
+5055 
-5069 GRIDHQVKVRG
+5069 
-5080 FRIELGEIE
+5080 
-5089 SQLLK
+5089 
-5094 YKKVKEAIV
+5094 
-5103 IVRDDIHGE
+5103 
-5112 KYICAYFTSETWKDE
+5112 
-5127 LIIQEIRKYLTKKL
+5127 
-5141 PEYMIPAFFVQL
+5141 
-5153 DKLPLTTNG
+5153 
-5162 KVDRKSLPKPD
+5162 
-5173 GNVTTEVEYVPPS
+5173 
-5186 NFVEETIISIWEEIL
+5186 
-5201 GIKSIGISHNFFEI
+5201 
-5215 GGNSLKLM
+5215 
-5223 SAVSAIN
+5223 
-5230 KVLNTDISIHNF
+5230 
-5242 FENPSVMGLAN
+5242 
-5253 YILSTEHD
+5253 
-5261 RQNSSYD
+5261 
-5268 YVEEEV
+5268 